1 MSNLEH
7 LDRVTAEVAAI
18 VGQVRENQ
26 LDLRTACSEWNV
38 REVVNHLAH
47 GALIAAAW
55 VTGQAEPDEEDHLGS
70 DVRGGFEAT
79 AKEIRIVFG
88 APGFLDRTIES
99 PLGSLP
105 GRMLVASRIN
115 ELLVHGWDIADATG
129 QSTDLEPGLAEQ
141 ALAQWKAHLGD
152 SPRQATVPSRR
163 RSSHR
168 AMRAQQT
175 HLRLSWAASPRVPD
189 DSSPG
194 QPWTRIAVPAA
205 Y

>member
-1 MSNLEH
+1 MSNLED

-18 VGQVRENQ
+18 VVQVRENQ
-26 LDLRTACSEWNV
+26 LELPTACSEWNV
-38 REVVNHLAH
+38 REVINHLAH

-55 VTGQAEPDEEDHLGS
+55 VTGRAEPDEEDHLGL

-79 AKEIRIVFG
+79 AGEIRVVFG
-88 APGFLDRTIES
+88 ASGFLDRTIET

-129 QSTDLEPGLAEQ
+129 QSTDLEPELAEQ

-152 SPRQATVPSRR
+152 SPRPGNGPFAAAKQPPRN
-163 RSSHR
+163 
-168 AMRAQQT
+168 
-175 HLRLSWAASPRVPD
+175 ASPADKLTAFLGRASVH
-189 DSSPG
+189 S
-194 QPWTRIAVPAA
+194 
-205 Y
+205 